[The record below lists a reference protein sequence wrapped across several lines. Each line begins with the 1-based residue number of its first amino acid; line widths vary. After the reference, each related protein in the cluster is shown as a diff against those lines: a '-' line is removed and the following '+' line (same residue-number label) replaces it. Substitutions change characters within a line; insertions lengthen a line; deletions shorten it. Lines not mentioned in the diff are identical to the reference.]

1 MTYLIKQN
9 KPSFFSK
16 KILAAIVFV
25 VLALIIILVRPVQDI
40 GSFVLSPFFAI
51 GDSFSGTV
59 RNAPENLKSRTEL
72 LTELQNLEEELERLR
87 IDRESLEA
95 LTFENKSL
103 RMSLSLRPA
112 ATAQAAEVIAR
123 PPQIPF
129 DTLMIDRGKDDGL
142 ESGNLVLAGDRVLL
156 GKLGKVSQNF
166 SIVILNS
173 FGQTSLSGSLTR
185 TGEAL
190 EMRGTYGGM
199 EAEVPIDFDIEIG
212 DIVITE
218 HASSY
223 TTAIVGSVE
232 ENKSSGRKLAL
243 LSLPVPIS
251 KVKIVFIIK

>member
-1 MTYLIKQN
+1 
-9 KPSFFSK
+9 
-16 KILAAIVFV
+16 
-25 VLALIIILVRPVQDI
+25 
-40 GSFVLSPFFAI
+40 
-51 GDSFSGTV
+51 
-59 RNAPENLKSRTEL
+59 
-72 LTELQNLEEELERLR
+72 
-87 IDRESLEA
+87 
-95 LTFENKSL
+95 
-103 RMSLSLRPA
+103 MSLSLRPA